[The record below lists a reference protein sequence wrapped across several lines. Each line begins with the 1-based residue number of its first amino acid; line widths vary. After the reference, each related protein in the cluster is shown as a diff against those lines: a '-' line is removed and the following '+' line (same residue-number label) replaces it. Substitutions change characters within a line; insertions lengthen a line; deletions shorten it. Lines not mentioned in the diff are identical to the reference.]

1 MPAASRAHRLRA
13 VTALLVAAAC
23 ALGLEPASAAAP
35 GEAVVIA
42 VVPSPPTETL
52 RPATGQGDE
61 PQDRLLRLLESLG
74 FAIGLS
80 STAQGEYQRDQA
92 VLDITQ
98 GTRQPAALYGSPPP
112 ALATDPGGQVAG
124 WPEIVRRAHRASVTL
139 VPGLLA
145 DSIPGGGAFVGLDG
159 PVPATAAVAAGND
172 GAIDEVSLGDQ
183 ASLVA
188 RAGDAATRHP
198 LVVVGLPHGDAGL
211 ADVPKLL
218 AAKRPG
224 DLLVVV
230 HLPPTPP
237 EQAVGSKTPSR
248 FFNQTA
254 IGIAG
259 DGTGNGPTRLDSTTT
274 RQPGLVSF
282 IDVAPTALRHL
293 GLKIPAHMRGQVI
306 TTTATT
312 KTNAVRLEDAR
323 RRWHD
328 IRSGRQAGSL
338 RTVVLGALLFF
349 LVAGSITSMKRAAPP
364 ALRLAGLG
372 LLWWPAAAL
381 AAAPFAIRSASMETL
396 AIAGAALIAA
406 AVTDRLVGWPRGPL
420 VPAVAGIALV
430 TVDLATG
437 GHLLTRSVLGPSVAT
452 GNRFYGISNEVEPIL
467 PILLLAG
474 IAAATTTR
482 HRLAYAVGGVFL
494 AAVVGA
500 GRLGADVGGVVTI
513 SAAFAVAGLAARSV
527 RPRPALLL
535 AIAAVPV
542 AAVGLLIAAD
552 LVFGGGGHLANNLT
566 RASGGRELWEL
577 VARRYELAF
586 GVLVDPANAVA
597 LGIACLVVVFAYRNR
612 RTLLP
617 AELAPPGRAWT
628 AALVGGLAGGVA
640 GALSNDSGPILLV
653 NAVVALGAV
662 AAYLRGRPDQVIEA
676 TSSPTSTPSPTARV
690 TRFSKET
697 LTWPR
702 SMLLM

>member
-1 MPAASRAHRLRA
+1 MPVTSRARRLGA
-13 VTALLVAAAC
+13 VAAMVTVAAAC
-23 ALGLEPASAAAP
+23 IAGAEPAWASGPAA
-35 GEAVVIA
+35 AVVIA
-42 VVPSPPTETL
+42 VVPSPPADTL
-52 RPATGQGDE
+52 RPAADAGDE
-61 PQDRLLRLLESLG
+61 PQDRLLRELERLG
-74 FAIGLS
+74 FAVGLA

-92 VLDITQ
+92 VLDLTQ
-98 GTRQPAALYGSPPP
+98 GTRQPAALYGSPTPT
-112 ALATDPGGQVAG
+112 LAFDAGVVAG
-124 WPEIVRRAHRASVTL
+124 WPAIARRAHRASVTI

-145 DSIPGGGAFVGLDG
+145 SSIPGGGAFVGIDG
-159 PVPATAAVAAGND
+159 APAAAAMAAGRD
-172 GAIDEVSLGDQ
+172 GTVEEVALGDPT
-183 ASLVA
+183 SLVA
-188 RAGDAATRHP
+188 RTGEAAARHP
-198 LVVVGLPHGDAGL
+198 LVVVELPGGDAGMDDI
-211 ADVPKLL
+211 AGLL

-237 EQAVGSKTPSR
+237 DQAVGSKTPSR
-248 FFNQTA
+248 FFNQTP

-259 DGTGNGPTRLDSTTT
+259 QGRGRLDSTTT
-274 RQPGLVSF
+274 RQPGLVSL
-282 IDVAPTALRHL
+282 IDVAPTALHHL
-293 GLKIPAHMRGQVI
+293 GLKVPAHMRGQVI
-306 TTTATT
+306 TTEGTTTA
-312 KTNAVRLEDAR
+312 NAPRLEDAR

-349 LVAGSITSMKRAAPP
+349 LAAGSVIGIKRAAPP

-381 AAAPFAIRSASMETL
+381 AAAPLAIRSGSMETL
-396 AIAGAALIAA
+396 AIAAAALAA
-406 AVTDRLVGWPRGPL
+406 AALTDRLVGWPRGPL
-420 VPAVAGIALV
+420 VPAVAGIAMI

-474 IAAATTTR
+474 IAAAATKR
-482 HRLAYAVGGVFL
+482 RRLAYAVGGVFL
-494 AAVVGA
+494 AGVVGA

-513 SAAFAVAGLAARSV
+513 SAAFAVAGLATRSV

-597 LGIACLVVVFAYRNR
+597 LAIACLVVVFAYRNR

-617 AELAPPGRAWT
+617 PELAPPGRAWT
-628 AALVGGLAGGVA
+628 ATLVGGLAGGVA

-653 NAVVALGAV
+653 NAVVALAAV
-662 AAYLRGRPDQVIEA
+662 AAYLRGRPAGQVIDA
-676 TSSPTSTPSPTARV
+676 TNSPTSMPSPTARV